1 LIEYLEDKENDNL
14 ASALKDATL
23 AQLGNAE
30 SYLQDEYDEI
40 QKALEIE
47 EALQEIKDSDTD
59 EKLDDE
65 TEPVDVKRSE
75 PTYEDNLGVWYE
87 QPIVDQGIYNT
98 SNKS

>member
-1 LIEYLEDKENDNL
+1 L

-47 EALQEIKDSDTD
+47 EALQEIKDF
-59 EKLDDE
+59 
-65 TEPVDVKRSE
+65 
-75 PTYEDNLGVWYE
+75 E
-87 QPIVDQGIYNT
+87 QNFCFEI
-98 SNKS
+98 KSFK

>member
-1 LIEYLEDKENDNL
+1 MSYQTCCD
-14 ASALKDATL
+14 ALKDATL

-59 EKLDDE
+59 AYQTCCDTDNYFCLDFQ
-65 TEPVDVKRSE
+65 
-75 PTYEDNLGVWYE
+75 NCH
-87 QPIVDQGIYNT
+87 
-98 SNKS
+98 